1 MTISNINGSYSSSA
15 ISGSTS
21 TRKGISGLAS
31 GLNTDEI
38 IEALTSGTQGK
49 ISKLQQNQQK
59 LVWQTEAY
67 RSITDKLV
75 GFSQKYLSS
84 SSPTYML
91 NPTFF
96 ENATIRALGANAG
109 AVSVTGSSS
118 SIKDFQ
124 VNSIDKLATTA
135 GFTSNQNVSSQ
146 TISTGDLTPDMFNYG
161 KSVSKLE
168 GESINVTYNHT
179 RYDIHI
185 ENVDLSSVND
195 PAQKAAIQ
203 QFTKTYTDKYNEAI
217 AGGSDENAAHE
228 AAKNAALDEPLDM
241 IGSGQKVGDV
251 LTSDMAKTVKD
262 NVVNAVNKG
271 IQKAGLEGKIEAS
284 YDSATGK
291 FGLKVL
297 DDGNSNMN
305 STLTIS
311 GIGKNA
317 ANYLGLD
324 PGSSASEGQTISGKT
339 NLSDPVSMIGALD
352 VRNMKESLTGHS
364 FVFDLDGVKK
374 TITFGDFA
382 GKDKIDID
390 DVYND
395 LSSKLLTAFG
405 DKVKVIKNGNHFEF
419 TAPGGSSILS
429 VASGDSQVT
438 GTNGALGLKVGSANR
453 LLLDKS
459 LESLAGDNLNGSLSS
474 LFKNLPKA
482 GFTYD
487 DKGKLTEITNTG
499 TAKPVSLKINDTTVE
514 IFANAIRVTGADGKV
529 QNTRIDGGPTMRNMM
544 DAVNNSDAGVTMKY
558 NSTTDNFTL
567 TAKES
572 GSYGKSEVLAD
583 GGLGDALFGLDN
595 DTDRHKTK
603 GEDAELT
610 VSFDGGK
617 TPTKIIRS
625 SNTFSLNG
633 MNLTLNSVFGKTGG
647 TAAEPVKFEAKMNTD
662 DIVKNIKGMVTDY
675 NEIVKLVNDQFSTKP
690 DKSYAPLTDAQRK
703 QMSPDQIKAWDDKAK
718 QGILF
723 NDPDLR
729 SLTSDIRFAFS
740 FPVDGE
746 MLSSI
751 GISTSKNWED
761 NGQLTIDEGALQK
774 ALQERPDDV
783 MSLFAKKD
791 TGKSDGGAMSRLKD
805 VIDKYAATTG
815 NKGILVEK
823 AGNSAAPLSMMQ
835 NSMQTR
841 MDDVTKQ
848 IKDLQSQLKVE
859 QDRYYNQFSNL
870 EVYISKMNAQS
881 GWLQQQQG
889 S

>member
-15 ISGSTS
+15 VSGSTS

-91 NPTFF
+91 NPKFF
-96 ENATIRALGANAG
+96 ENATIRSLGANAD

-135 GFTSNQNVSSQ
+135 GFTSNKYVSSQ
-146 TISTGDLTPDMFNYG
+146 TISTGDLTPDMFDSG
-161 KSVSKLE
+161 KAVSKLE
-168 GESINVTYNHT
+168 GESINVSYNHT

-185 ENVDLSSVND
+185 ENVDLPGLSND
-195 PAQKAAIQ
+195 DKKAITQFNEAFAKQYKEELASGKDEKEANKAA
-203 QFTKTYTDKYNEAI
+203 KDYAMGLNLDGDAGKDKLGDIFKRRTEAV
-217 AGGSDENAAHE
+217 
-228 AAKNAALDEPLDM
+228 KNSVMDA
-241 IGSGQKVGDV
+241 
-251 LTSDMAKTVKD
+251 
-262 NVVNAVNKG
+262 VNAG
-271 IQKAGLEGKIEAS
+271 IEKAGLKGKIQAV
-284 YDSATGK
+284 YNNTTK
-291 FGLKVL
+291 TMGLQVM
-297 DDGNSNMN
+297 DDGNSSTT

-311 GIGKNA
+311 GIGKNVS
-317 ANYLGLD
+317 NYMGIE
-324 PGSSASEGQTISGKT
+324 PGSTASEGQTISGKT
-339 NLSDPVSMIGALD
+339 DLSDATSVLGALD
-352 VRNMKESLTGHS
+352 VRDMKESLAGHS

-382 GKDKIDID
+382 GKDKINID

-395 LSSKLLTAFG
+395 LSSKLQTAFG

-419 TAPGGSSILS
+419 TAKESSSILS
-429 VASGDSQVT
+429 VASGDSQIT
-438 GTNGALGLKVGSANR
+438 GTNGGLGLKVGSANR
-453 LLLDKS
+453 LLLDQP
-459 LESLAGDNLNGSLSS
+459 LESLAGNNLSGSLSA

-499 TAKPVSLKINDTTVE
+499 TAKPASLKINGTTVE
-514 IFANAIRVTGADGKV
+514 LFSNAIRVTGADGKV
-529 QNTRIDGGPTMRNMM
+529 QNTRIDGGPTMRNLME
-544 DAVNNSDAGVTMKY
+544 AVNNSDAGVTMKY

-572 GSYGKSEVLAD
+572 GSYGKTEVLAD
-583 GGLGDALFGLDN
+583 GGLGDALFGADN

-633 MNLTLNSVFGKTGG
+633 MNLTLNSVFGSTGG

-746 MLSSI
+746 SLSSI

-791 TGKSDGGAMSRLKD
+791 SGSADGGAMTRLKD

-815 NKGILVEK
+815 NKGILIEK

-835 NSMQTR
+835 NAMQTR
-841 MDDVTKQ
+841 MDDMNKQ